1 MAKPLR
7 IGLIA
12 GEASGDILGE
22 GLIKALKVHYPDAIF
37 EGIAGPKMIAQGC
50 HALHP
55 LEALSVMGF
64 VEVLGKLRSILS
76 IRKAITD
83 HFINNPPDIFIG
95 IDAPD
100 FNLTVELKLK
110 SQGIKTIHYVSPSV
124 WAWKQWR
131 IHKIAKATD
140 LVLAFLPFEKAFYDR
155 FNVPCQ
161 FVGHTLADQLPII
174 REKDKARAT
183 LKLDN
188 TEKLLA
194 ILPGSRKAEVA
205 MLGPLFLQAAKII
218 HQKHPEYR
226 FIVPMVNDRR
236 KQQFMAQIE
245 EFAPALPITLFDGHS
260 SEVLQ
265 SADLVL
271 LASGTAALE
280 AMLAKAP
287 MVVAYK
293 VSALTYVIA
302 KSLSSVKYTSLPN
315 LIADREVV
323 KELSQ
328 YDCTVD
334 NMVKELERLI
344 GEGGEAMIETFTE
357 LHQLIKCDADKQAA
371 QAVVN
376 LLENK
381 NVLGHDKIVKG
392 ELDNE

>member
-37 EGIAGPKMIAQGC
+37 EGIAGPKMKAQGC

-76 IRKAITD
+76 IRKAITQY
-83 HFINNPPDIFIG
+83 FINNPPDIFIG

-110 SQGIKTIHYVSPSV
+110 AQGIKTIHYVSPSV

-161 FVGHTLADQLPII
+161 FVGHTLADQLPLI
-174 REKDKARAT
+174 REQDKARTT
-183 LKLDN
+183 LKLQRND
-188 TEKLLA
+188 KLLA

-205 MLGPLFLQAAKII
+205 MLGPLFLETAKII
-218 HQKHPEYR
+218 HQKHPEYH
-226 FIVPMVNDRR
+226 FIVPMVNERR
-236 KQQFMAQIE
+236 KRQFIEQINAL
-245 EFAPALPITLFDGHS
+245 APDLPITLFDGHS
-260 SEVLQ
+260 SDVLQ

-315 LIADREVV
+315 LIADKEIV

-328 YDCTVD
+328 YDCTVE

-344 GEGGEAMIETFTE
+344 GIGGEQMIETFTQ
-357 LHQLIKCDADKQAA
+357 LHRLIKCDADKLAA
-371 QAVVN
+371 EAVVN
-376 LLENK
+376 LLES
-381 NVLGHDKIVKG
+381 H
-392 ELDNE
+392 NE

>member
-50 HALHP
+50 QALHP

-76 IRKAITD
+76 IRKSITQ

-110 SQGIKTIHYVSPSV
+110 AQGIKTIHYVSPSV

-161 FVGHTLADQLPII
+161 FVGHTLADQLPLT
-174 REKDKARAT
+174 REKEKARAE
-183 LKLDN
+183 LNLDKN
-188 TEKLLA
+188 QKIMA
-194 ILPGSRKAEVA
+194 ILPGSRKAEVE
-205 MLGPLFLQAAKII
+205 MLGPLFLQTAKII
-218 HQKHPEYR
+218 HQKHPEYH

-236 KQQFMAQIE
+236 KQQFESQMQAI
-245 EFAPALPITLFDGHS
+245 APDLPITLFDGQS
-260 SEVLQ
+260 SQVLR

-293 VSALTYVIA
+293 VSPLTYMIA

-323 KELSQ
+323 KELNQ
-328 YDCTVD
+328 HDCTVEK
-334 NMVKELERLI
+334 MVQELEHLI
-344 GEGGEAMIETFTE
+344 GRGGEEMIQTFTE
-357 LHQLIKCDADKQAA
+357 LHKLIKCDADKQAA

-376 LLENK
+376 LLANK
-381 NVLGHDKIVKG
+381 
-392 ELDNE
+392 

>member
-7 IGLIA
+7 IGVVA

-50 HALHP
+50 TALHP

-76 IRKAITD
+76 IRKSITD
-83 HFINNPPDIFIG
+83 HFIANPPDIFIG

-110 SQGIKTIHYVSPSV
+110 AKGIKTIHYVSPSV

-131 IHKIAKATD
+131 IHKIAKATN

-161 FVGHTLADQLPII
+161 FVGHTLADQLPIV
-174 REKDKARAT
+174 RDKNKARAN
-183 LKLDN
+183 LNVGLD
-188 TEKLLA
+188 EKLLA
-194 ILPGSRKAEVA
+194 ILPGSRKAEVGV
-205 MLGPLFLQAAKII
+205 LGPLFLQAAKII
-218 HQKHPEYR
+218 HQKYPDYR

-236 KQQFMAQIE
+236 KQQFEAQIA
-245 EFAPALPITLFDGHS
+245 EFAADLPITLFDGHS
-260 SEVLQ
+260 SDVLQ

-302 KSLSSVKYTSLPN
+302 RSMSSVKYTSLPN
-315 LIADREVV
+315 LIADKEVV
-323 KELSQ
+323 KELTQ
-328 YDCTVD
+328 QHCTVD
-334 NMVKELERLI
+334 NMVAELERLI
-344 GEGGEAMIETFTE
+344 SSGSEQMIDTFTE
-357 LHQLIKCDADKQAA
+357 LHKQIKCDADTQAA

-376 LLENK
+376 LIENK
-381 NVLGHDKIVKG
+381 NG
-392 ELDNE
+392 

>member
-1 MAKPLR
+1 MSKPLR

-50 HALHP
+50 TALHP

-76 IRKAITD
+76 IRKSITQ
-83 HFINNPPDIFIG
+83 HFLNNPPDIFIG

-110 SQGIKTIHYVSPSV
+110 AHGIKTIHYVSPSV

-131 IHKIAKATD
+131 IHKIAKATN

-174 REKDKARAT
+174 REKDKARHR
-183 LKLDN
+183 LSLPS
-188 TEKLLA
+188 EQKLLA
-194 ILPGSRKAEVA
+194 ILPGSRKAEVGV
-205 MLGPLFLQAAKII
+205 LGPLFLETAKII
-218 HQKHPEYR
+218 HQKHPEYQ

-236 KQQFMAQIE
+236 KQQFMEQVKEI
-245 EFAPALPITLFDGHS
+245 APTLPITLFDGHS
-260 SEVLQ
+260 SDVLQ

-293 VSALTYVIA
+293 VSTLTYMIA
-302 KSLSSVKYTSLPN
+302 KSLSSVKFTSLPN
-315 LIADREVV
+315 LIADKEVV

-328 YDCTVD
+328 YDCTVEK
-334 NMVKELERLI
+334 MVAELERLI
-344 GEGGEAMIETFTE
+344 TGGGEQMIETFTE

-371 QAVVN
+371 LAVVN
-376 LLENK
+376 LLEK
-381 NVLGHDKIVKG
+381 NND
-392 ELDNE
+392 

>member
-1 MAKPLR
+1 MVKPLR
-7 IGLIA
+7 IGIIA

-50 HALHP
+50 IALHP

-64 VEVLGKLRSILS
+64 VEVLGKLFSILS
-76 IRKAITD
+76 IRKSITQY
-83 HFINNPPDIFIG
+83 FLNNPPDIFIG

-131 IHKIAKATD
+131 IHKIAKATN

-161 FVGHTLADQLPII
+161 FIGHTLADQLPLI
-174 REKDKARAT
+174 REQDKARAS
-183 LKLDN
+183 LKLACN
-188 TEKLLA
+188 EKLLA
-194 ILPGSRKAEVA
+194 ILPGSRKSEVA
-205 MLGPLFLQAAKII
+205 VLGPLFLEAAKII
-218 HQKHPEYR
+218 YKNHPQYH

-236 KQQFMAQIE
+236 KQQFTEQIQE
-245 EFAPALPITLFDGHS
+245 IAPDLPITLFDGHAS
-260 SEVLQ
+260 AVLQ

-280 AMLAKAP
+280 AMLAKSP

-328 YDCTVD
+328 YDCTVEK
-334 NMVKELERLI
+334 MVEQLERLI
-344 GEGGEAMIETFTE
+344 SGGSEQMIETFTE
-357 LHQLIKCDADKQAA
+357 LHQLIKCNADTQAA

-376 LLENK
+376 LIENK
-381 NVLGHDKIVKG
+381 NG
-392 ELDNE
+392 

>member
-22 GLIKALKVHYPDAIF
+22 GLIKALKTHYPDAIF

-50 HALHP
+50 TALHP

-64 VEVLGKLRSILS
+64 VEVLGKLRSILT
-76 IRKAITD
+76 IRKSITQ
-83 HFINNPPDIFIG
+83 HFLNNPPDIFIG

-110 SQGIKTIHYVSPSV
+110 AQGIKTIHYVSPSV

-131 IHKIAKATD
+131 IHKIAKATN

-174 REKDKARAT
+174 REKEKARAV
-183 LKLDN
+183 LSLDN
-188 TEKLLA
+188 SEKILA
-194 ILPGSRKAEVA
+194 ILPGSRKAEVGI
-205 MLGPLFLQAAKII
+205 LGPLFLETAKII
-218 HQKHPEYR
+218 HKNHPEYR

-236 KQQFMAQIE
+236 KQQFMEQMQEI
-245 EFAPALPITLFDGHS
+245 APALPITLFDGHS
-260 SEVLQ
+260 SDVLQ

-315 LIADREVV
+315 LIADKEVV

-328 YDCTVD
+328 YDCNVE

-344 GEGGEAMIETFTE
+344 SGGSEEMINTFTA

-371 QAVVN
+371 LAVVN
-376 LLENK
+376 LIENK
-381 NVLGHDKIVKG
+381 NG
-392 ELDNE
+392 